1 MSCIC
6 MVFEKQIVLRTN
18 RLIRARNVRCLR
30 SIFWV
35 FRFPGKP
42 GQHILST
49 SAELSRLD
57 VL

>member
-1 MSCIC
+1 MKLTLQLKL
-6 MVFEKQIVLRTN
+6 V
-18 RLIRARNVRCLR
+18 
-30 SIFWV
+30 
-35 FRFPGKP
+35 KP

>member
-1 MSCIC
+1 MA
-6 MVFEKQIVLRTN
+6 MVSHLHQLFNPETCQSYIHTLR
-18 RLIRARNVRCLR
+18 
-30 SIFWV
+30 
-35 FRFPGKP
+35 KP